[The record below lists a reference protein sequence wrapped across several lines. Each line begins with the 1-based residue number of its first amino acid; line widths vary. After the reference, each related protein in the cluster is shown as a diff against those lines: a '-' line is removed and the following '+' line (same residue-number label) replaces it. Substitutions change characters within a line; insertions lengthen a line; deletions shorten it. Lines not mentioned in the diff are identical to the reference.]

1 MATALITGASAG
13 LGTDFAR
20 ILAGQK
26 YDLILTARNE
36 EKLKSLA
43 SELSSNHSVKC
54 HTISAD
60 LAKPG
65 SAASLARQIKE
76 RGLKVDVLINNAGCG
91 LWGPF
96 ADSVPSDMA
105 GMIQLNVNALTE
117 LTREFLPGMITR
129 KQGRILNVA
138 STAAF
143 QPGPWMA
150 VYYATK
156 AYVLSFGEALA
167 TELKGTGVT
176 VTTLCPGPT
185 KTEFFERANMTQSRL
200 KNMVF
205 ADSMSCA
212 RNGVDSMHQGRVVER
227 GIAHTGRFAAIEQ
240 QMSCARRRLGHAHG
254 GSPCNA
260 NGQVR
265 KHAQQ
270 QLFLRLLAQ
279 GVPADGMDAFAYRVD
294 HVLVSVTLAAPIVSM
309 ASGGLSALFWIFPA
323 AFLGSSVT
331 R

>member
-13 LGTDFAR
+13 LGADFAR

-36 EKLKSLA
+36 GKLKTLA
-43 SELSSNHSVKC
+43 GELSATHGVKC
-54 HTISAD
+54 HTIAAD
-60 LAKPG
+60 LAKSG

-76 RGLKVDVLINNAGCG
+76 RGLKVDVLVNNAGCG

-96 ADSVPSDMA
+96 AQSTPADMA
-105 GMIQLNVNALTE
+105 GMIQLNVNTLTE
-117 LTREFLPGMITR
+117 LTREFLPDMITR
-129 KQGRILNVA
+129 KQGRVLNVA

-185 KTEFFERANMTQSRL
+185 RTEFFERAKMGQSRL
-200 KNMVF
+200 KSMIF
-205 ADSMSCA
+205 ADSLTCA
-212 RNGVDSMHQGRVVER
+212 KTGIDSMHLGRVVVVDGVMNWVFSQSAR
-227 GIAHTGRFAAIEQ
+227 FLPRAATRSITGTINAA
-240 QMSCARRRLGHAHG
+240 SKG
-254 GSPCNA
+254 
-260 NGQVR
+260 
-265 KHAQQ
+265 
-270 QLFLRLLAQ
+270 
-279 GVPADGMDAFAYRVD
+279 
-294 HVLVSVTLAAPIVSM
+294 
-309 ASGGLSALFWIFPA
+309 
-323 AFLGSSVT
+323 
-331 R
+331 